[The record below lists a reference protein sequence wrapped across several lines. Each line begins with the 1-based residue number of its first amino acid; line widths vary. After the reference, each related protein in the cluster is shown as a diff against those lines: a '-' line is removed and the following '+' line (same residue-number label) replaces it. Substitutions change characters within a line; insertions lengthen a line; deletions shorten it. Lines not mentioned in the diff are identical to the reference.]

1 MGKNKGIQFNLQKRL
16 TLSRLLSK
24 GSSAK
29 EIGEIL
35 NMDPT
40 SISREIKR
48 NRVQTQEQR
57 IEGSICFTCIN
68 KTNCCLKKQCGSLIC
83 GHRCVGCRSLKKC
96 RHYLEFKCQKTK
108 RFPYICNG
116 CPKAK
121 NCPLEQFLYLPDEA
135 EDKARERLVLT
146 REGVN
151 LTSEEYEIQNNIL
164 KTAIIENGQSI
175 HHALVVHKDELNCTE
190 KTLYRRIDKGI
201 YTVRNHHLPRQ
212 VKLKKRKIKKKYE
225 YNHDPKIDRTGHFHS
240 DWIIYKYKNGITFY
254 HQMDFLGAPKKS
266 KKEILVFTIPEMQ
279 FSLLYLI
286 ENATQE
292 KITKLFDSI
301 EREIGTNNFR
311 KLFSAILTDRDTVFD
326 DFTSL
331 EFNSDGIL
339 RTKIF
344 FCNPGESNQ
353 KANVENFNAQLR
365 VIFPKHSLLDSY
377 TQNDLYFAASNL
389 NSRHL
394 NSIDDKT
401 PADLF
406 IEVFGIELFEALHL
420 KKIKGDEVKLKPIH
434 S

>member
-1 MGKNKGIQFNLQKRL
+1 
-16 TLSRLLSK
+16 
-24 GSSAK
+24 
-29 EIGEIL
+29 
-35 NMDPT
+35 
-40 SISREIKR
+40 
-48 NRVQTQEQR
+48 
-57 IEGSICFTCIN
+57 
-68 KTNCCLKKQCGSLIC
+68 
-83 GHRCVGCRSLKKC
+83 
-96 RHYLEFKCQKTK
+96 
-108 RFPYICNG
+108 
-116 CPKAK
+116 
-121 NCPLEQFLYLPDEA
+121 
-135 EDKARERLVLT
+135 
-146 REGVN
+146 
-151 LTSEEYEIQNNIL
+151 
-164 KTAIIENGQSI
+164 
-175 HHALVVHKDELNCTE
+175 
-190 KTLYRRIDKGI
+190 
-201 YTVRNHHLPRQ
+201 
-212 VKLKKRKIKKKYE
+212 
-225 YNHDPKIDRTGHFHS
+225 
-240 DWIIYKYKNGITFY
+240 
-254 HQMDFLGAPKKS
+254 MDFLGAP

-326 DFTSL
+326 DFASL